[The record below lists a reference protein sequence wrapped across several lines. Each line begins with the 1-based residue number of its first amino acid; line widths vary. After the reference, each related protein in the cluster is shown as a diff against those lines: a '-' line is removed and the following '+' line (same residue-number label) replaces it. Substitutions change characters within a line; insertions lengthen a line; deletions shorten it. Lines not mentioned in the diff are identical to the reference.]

1 MKKLGLLMM
10 LLLLSRIALF
20 CQAQTAGIEEKEVL
34 RNEDVIFHQIDEH
47 TWFGTGH
54 LMANES
60 LYLVEG
66 ETKAILIDAGTK
78 IKDLDKL
85 VASITDKPV
94 TLVATHVHPDH
105 TGSAIDYFPEIYI
118 NPADT
123 IGIPEFMP
131 NYKGKVCFLEDG
143 EILDLGG
150 RILEIVFTPGH
161 TPGST
166 TFVDKDAANLISDKY
181 QLSKYHTK
189 FRELEQEEDKLDYLV
204 PREIYSMKDAYI
216 LYKIKDIQAKI
227 KEAQNKGDMELIFD
241 LMKQNAHLN
250 EIKNVLCKELGERIV
265 LKM

>member
-1 MKKLGLLMM
+1 MPEVLHFVGISKHLLQLGRVAVCFPVLDSVAVGHAITSVSYTHLLGLLMM

-131 NYKGKVCFLEDG
+131 NYKGKVCFLTDG

-150 RILEIVFTPGH
+150 RTLEVVSVSYTHLDVYKRQLH
-161 TPGST
+161 TCSWRPASC
-166 TFVDKDAANLISDKY
+166 
-181 QLSKYHTK
+181 
-189 FRELEQEEDKLDYLV
+189 
-204 PREIYSMKDAYI
+204 P
-216 LYKIKDIQAKI
+216 
-227 KEAQNKGDMELIFD
+227 
-241 LMKQNAHLN
+241 
-250 EIKNVLCKELGERIV
+250 
-265 LKM
+265 

>member
-85 VASITDKPV
+85 VAFAGRHACASGPYR
-94 TLVATHVHPDH
+94 L
-105 TGSAIDYFPEIYI
+105 GYRLFP
-118 NPADT
+118 
-123 IGIPEFMP
+123 G
-131 NYKGKVCFLEDG
+131 
-143 EILDLGG
+143 DL
-150 RILEIVFTPGH
+150 
-161 TPGST
+161 
-166 TFVDKDAANLISDKY
+166 Y
-181 QLSKYHTK
+181 QS
-189 FRELEQEEDKLDYLV
+189 
-204 PREIYSMKDAYI
+204 
-216 LYKIKDIQAKI
+216 
-227 KEAQNKGDMELIFD
+227 G
-241 LMKQNAHLN
+241 
-250 EIKNVLCKELGERIV
+250 
-265 LKM
+265 

>member
-85 VASITDKPV
+85 VASGYAGRHACASGPYR
-94 TLVATHVHPDH
+94 L
-105 TGSAIDYFPEIYI
+105 GYRLFP
-118 NPADT
+118 
-123 IGIPEFMP
+123 G
-131 NYKGKVCFLEDG
+131 
-143 EILDLGG
+143 DL
-150 RILEIVFTPGH
+150 
-161 TPGST
+161 
-166 TFVDKDAANLISDKY
+166 Y
-181 QLSKYHTK
+181 QS
-189 FRELEQEEDKLDYLV
+189 
-204 PREIYSMKDAYI
+204 
-216 LYKIKDIQAKI
+216 
-227 KEAQNKGDMELIFD
+227 G
-241 LMKQNAHLN
+241 
-250 EIKNVLCKELGERIV
+250 
-265 LKM
+265 

>member
-85 VASITDKPV
+85 VASSR
-94 TLVATHVHPDH
+94 LRW
-105 TGSAIDYFPEIYI
+105 S
-118 NPADT
+118 
-123 IGIPEFMP
+123 
-131 NYKGKVCFLEDG
+131 
-143 EILDLGG
+143 
-150 RILEIVFTPGH
+150 
-161 TPGST
+161 
-166 TFVDKDAANLISDKY
+166 
-181 QLSKYHTK
+181 
-189 FRELEQEEDKLDYLV
+189 
-204 PREIYSMKDAYI
+204 PRMCIRT
-216 LYKIKDIQAKI
+216 IQARLSI
-227 KEAQNKGDMELIFD
+227 ISRRFISIRLI
-241 LMKQNAHLN
+241 
-250 EIKNVLCKELGERIV
+250 R
-265 LKM
+265 

>member
-1 MKKLGLLMM
+1 MM

-94 TLVATHVHPDH
+94 TLVW
-105 TGSAIDYFPEIYI
+105 TGC
-118 NPADT
+118 
-123 IGIPEFMP
+123 GLQ
-131 NYKGKVCFLEDG
+131 YKRRSQNCRK
-143 EILDLGG
+143 
-150 RILEIVFTPGH
+150 
-161 TPGST
+161 
-166 TFVDKDAANLISDKY
+166 
-181 QLSKYHTK
+181 
-189 FRELEQEEDKLDYLV
+189 
-204 PREIYSMKDAYI
+204 
-216 LYKIKDIQAKI
+216 QA
-227 KEAQNKGDMELIFD
+227 
-241 LMKQNAHLN
+241 
-250 EIKNVLCKELGERIV
+250 V
-265 LKM
+265 LKMGQPHPIQIPNPTSVPPPIRPSTSTISHFAIFKLQNVRKK